1 MGQKEIYKQVLV
13 HSLAIRV
20 ANVIMCQLKDLSAA
34 SLGCTGVAPPPAHDR
49 VAHLIAESYNSCHP
63 CHPPSG

>member
-20 ANVIMCQLKDLSAA
+20 ANVIMCQLKDLS
-34 SLGCTGVAPPPAHDR
+34 LQ
-49 VAHLIAESYNSCHP
+49 LL
-63 CHPPSG
+63 